1 MNYIDGM
8 YRECLLAYFDG
19 NKKIVYAK
27 KNGSIVGRA
36 VIRLTKTVNRVVD
49 QDSVLKF
56 TDVTEEHEKQET
68 TEEPMIETP
77 VLFLERCYSGVQ
89 GNGRIELEAAL
100 IQFVAEKAEEM
111 GCELIIASDYTK
123 ESLSVRDT
131 SDFKSGRRF
140 IFITKSKAGDQYLD
154 SFGGVYSNKKYDSHR
169 ENVFVKATCYCE
181 QRGETSASE

>member
-56 TDVTEEHEKQET
+56 TDVT
-68 TEEPMIETP
+68 
-77 VLFLERCYSGVQ
+77 
-89 GNGRIELEAAL
+89 
-100 IQFVAEKAEEM
+100 
-111 GCELIIASDYTK
+111 
-123 ESLSVRDT
+123 
-131 SDFKSGRRF
+131 RR
-140 IFITKSKAGDQYLD
+140 A
-154 SFGGVYSNKKYDSHR
+154 
-169 ENVFVKATCYCE
+169 
-181 QRGETSASE
+181 

>member
-1 MNYIDGM
+1 M

-27 KNGSIVGRA
+27 KNGTIVGRA

-56 TDVTEEHEKQET
+56 TDVTEEYEKQET
-68 TEEPMIETP
+68 AEEPVIETP

-89 GNGRIELEAAL
+89 GNGRVELEAAL
-100 IQFVAEKAEEM
+100 IRFVAEKAKEM

-123 ESLSVRDT
+123 ESLSVCDT
-131 SDFKSGRRF
+131 SDFSVRPPVHLHHQIKSR
-140 IFITKSKAGDQYLD
+140 
-154 SFGGVYSNKKYDSHR
+154 
-169 ENVFVKATCYCE
+169 
-181 QRGETSASE
+181 